1 MGSDPEGARRGGG
14 ARRGAGL
21 GEGRGSERLWT
32 RPVLPSPGSPGR
44 QGPECITSRV
54 SHPPRSLA
62 SSPSSGSPA
71 IPHPT
76 PHFSG
81 PSGPLPLVSCDR
93 IYSGAGP
100 RCRFT
105 SERDCAPSSC
115 LQNPP
120 TPVPCTSPVAGG
132 SGRPHLPEPP
142 WGKALSFPASASS
155 LLVGC
160 ASLPST
166 RPELALL
173 WEPLSDRR
181 TPSLHTDPE
190 PLGSQAPR
198 GPSPACLP
206 SSLRLPIVL
215 DPGSWGLGGQ
225 GSACRGRG
233 PADSPPVSGQ
243 R

>member
-1 MGSDPEGARRGGG
+1 MA
-14 ARRGAGL
+14 A
-21 GEGRGSERLWT
+21 
-32 RPVLPSPGSPGR
+32 
-44 QGPECITSRV
+44 
-54 SHPPRSLA
+54 
-62 SSPSSGSPA
+62 SPSSGSPA

-76 PHFSG
+76 SHFSG

-115 LQNPP
+115 LQNPRHLFP
-120 TPVPCTSPVAGG
+120 ARAQWLGG
-132 SGRPHLPEPP
+132 SRRPLLPEPP
-142 WGKALSFPASASS
+142 LGRGLSSPASASS

-160 ASLPST
+160 ASLPAT
-166 RPELALL
+166 RPELPLL
-173 WEPLSDRR
+173 REPLSDRR

-206 SSLRLPIVL
+206 SSPRPAYCSGSGVLGPGRAGFCVPGARASRQPTRLWATLRNLERRWPRAGHRCGAV
-215 DPGSWGLGGQ
+215 
-225 GSACRGRG
+225 
-233 PADSPPVSGQ
+233 PARD
-243 R
+243 RRALK

>member
-1 MGSDPEGARRGGG
+1 MEWEPTRRGLGE
-14 ARRGAGL
+14 GAGL

-32 RPVLPSPGSPGR
+32 RPVLPSPGSPGL

-142 WGKALSFPASASS
+142 WGKGLISPASESS

-173 WEPLSDRR
+173 REPLSDRR
-181 TPSLHTDPE
+181 TPLPAHRPRAARFPGPPRPQPRLS
-190 PLGSQAPR
+190 PLLP
-198 GPSPACLP
+198 PACL
-206 SSLRLPIVL
+206 LFWI
-215 DPGSWGLGGQ
+215 
-225 GSACRGRG
+225 RG
-233 PADSPPVSGQ
+233 PGA
-243 R
+243 